1 MIRAPRICGVMAGL
15 MLLAGCSTP
24 VDSEVAEGETTNAS
38 ATDEALTQIEPSP
51 EVQDLLPDEV
61 RESGEITIVG
71 TQGSPPTSY
80 SDENGQPSGLN
91 PDLARAM
98 AQIMGLDPD
107 IPLTTTDALVP
118 GLQSGRYDMAVASL
132 SPSAERLEVLDMV
145 AFTKG
150 GSAIAVPEGN
160 PDALSSKELCGL
172 RVGVA
177 QGSFQSTDRLPALN
191 EQECATQGDPDIE
204 AVTLPDQAQTLL
216 ALSNNRADAV
226 MADGPV
232 LAYAQLQ
239 QEGEFDI
246 LEDDSN
252 LLSTGGMATP
262 KESELLPAIEEAM
275 RVLHSSPTYEEI
287 YDKWGMSDYVLPEDE
302 MGILDAND

>member
-1 MIRAPRICGVMAGL
+1 MI
-15 MLLAGCSTP
+15 AGCSTP
-24 VDSEVAEGETTNAS
+24 VDSQVDESGSGGEG
-38 ATDEALTQIEPSP
+38 ATAVGSNEALSEIETSP
-51 EVQDLLPDEV
+51 EVQDLLPDELQ
-61 RESGEITIVG
+61 EGGEITIVG

-80 SDENGQPSGLN
+80 KDQDGQPAGLN
-91 PDLARAM
+91 PDIARAM
-98 AQIMGLDPD
+98 AQIMGLEPS
-107 IPLTTTDALVP
+107 IILTTTDALVP

-160 PDALSSKELCGL
+160 PESLSSKELCGL
-172 RVGVA
+172 RVAVS
-177 QGSFQSTDRLPALN
+177 QGSYQATDRLPALN
-191 EQECATQGDPDIE
+191 EQECEQQDSPDIE
-204 AVTLPDQAQTLL
+204 AVILPDQAQTLL

-246 LEDDSN
+246 LDDDSN
-252 LLSTGGMATP
+252 LMSTGGMATP
-262 KESELLPAIEEAM
+262 KDSELLPAVEEAM
-275 RVLHSSPTYEEI
+275 RVLHESPTYEEI
-287 YDKWGMSDYVLPEDE
+287 YEKWGMSDYVLPDEE
-302 MGILDAND
+302 MGMLNADDG